1 MEIEDSDEEG
11 FEEECEEE
19 EVDYREQLICAIE
32 ALEGKEEKKITLGK
46 TKKERIIS

>member
-19 EVDYREQLICAIE
+19 EVDYREELICAIE
-32 ALEGKEEKKITLGK
+32 ALKKEKK
-46 TKKERIIS
+46 KKKSL